1 LKLNNNI
8 NNKQRKMSEKKGDD
22 HFRAAP
28 PKRSGWESFKIFL
41 WNGETSEF
49 LGRTGGSWAKIL
61 TFYIVLYAFLAAF
74 FAAMLLVFFQTLDLY
89 QPRWQNANGLIG
101 TNPGLGFR
109 PMPRDENVES
119 TLIHFKHG
127 TSGNWKHW
135 TTSLEEFLKP
145 YDTVASSG
153 EYFTSCSFE
162 KPPSENKVCA
172 FDIKLLGNQ
181 CTKEESFGYERGR
194 PCIVLKL
201 NRIFGWVPEP
211 YDDPND
217 LPELMPADLKE
228 YIKAKYAENK
238 NQMNMIWVSCEGEN
252 SADREHIGNVTYTP
266 FQGFPAYYFPYKNI
280 PGYLS
285 PIIAL
290 QFQKPEAG
298 VLINIECKVWAKN
311 IIHDRQRR
319 LGSVHFEV
327 LMD

>member
-1 LKLNNNI
+1 
-8 NNKQRKMSEKKGDD
+8 MSNEKKTEDY
-22 HFRAAP
+22 FAVAP

-49 LGRTGGSWAKIL
+49 LGRTASSWAKIFL
-61 TFYIVLYAFLAAF
+61 FYVVLYAFLAAF

-109 PMPRDENVES
+109 PMPTDENVES

-127 TSGNWKHW
+127 TAGNWKHW
-135 TTSLEEFLKP
+135 TAELEKFLHP

-153 EYFTSCSFE
+153 EYFTSCNFD
-162 KPPSENKVCA
+162 KPPAKGKVCS
-172 FDIKLLGNQ
+172 FDIKLLGTQ
-181 CTKEESFGYERGR
+181 CTKEELFGYERGR

-201 NRIFGWVPEP
+201 NRIFGWIPEP
-211 YDDPND
+211 YND
-217 LPELMPADLKE
+217 VNSLPDAMPRELKE
-228 YIKAKYAENK
+228 YIQQKARENRE
-238 NQMNMIWVSCEGEN
+238 QLNMIWVSCDGEN

-266 FQGFPAYYFPYKNI
+266 FRGFPAYYFPYENI

-285 PIIAL
+285 PVVAL

-319 LGSVHFEV
+319 LGSVHFEL